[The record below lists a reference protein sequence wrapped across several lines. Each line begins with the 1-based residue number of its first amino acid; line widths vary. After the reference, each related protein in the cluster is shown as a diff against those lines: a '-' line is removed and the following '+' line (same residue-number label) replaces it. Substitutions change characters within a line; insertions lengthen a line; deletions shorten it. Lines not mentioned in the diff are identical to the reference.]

1 MRHDLPLKAGMLMLL
16 MMIEVEVV
24 WIVLSM
30 VQGLILM
37 WSDGSWISAGGPN
50 IVLIQILASLA
61 LYDTTKVSH
70 LATNLCAEFIP
81 ACP

>member
-30 VQGLILM
+30 VQGLILL
-37 WSDGSWISAGGPN
+37 D
-50 IVLIQILASLA
+50 V
-61 LYDTTKVSH
+61 
-70 LATNLCAEFIP
+70 E
-81 ACP
+81 